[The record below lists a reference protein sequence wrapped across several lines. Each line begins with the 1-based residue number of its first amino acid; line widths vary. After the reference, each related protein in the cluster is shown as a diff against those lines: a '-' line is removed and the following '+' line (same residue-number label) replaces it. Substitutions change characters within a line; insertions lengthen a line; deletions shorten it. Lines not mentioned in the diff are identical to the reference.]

1 MPTDAIRECQCFG
14 ELPAFEVEQFRWIA
28 LPPEFTLTIKSGNP
42 HRSLAHRL
50 FTGET
55 DSVMM
60 RRDGF
65 IPSHLLTLVTL
76 HFDLLHAR
84 QCFLS
89 FRERHGQNAVFEFGV
104 DFVSVHT

>member
-28 LPPEFTLTIKSGNP
+28 LPTEFTLTIKSGNP

-65 IPSHLLTLVTL
+65 IPSHLLTLVPL
-76 HFDLLHAR
+76 HLDLLHAR
-84 QCFLS
+84 QCLLS
-89 FRERHGQNAVFEFGV
+89 LRERHGQNAVFEFGV